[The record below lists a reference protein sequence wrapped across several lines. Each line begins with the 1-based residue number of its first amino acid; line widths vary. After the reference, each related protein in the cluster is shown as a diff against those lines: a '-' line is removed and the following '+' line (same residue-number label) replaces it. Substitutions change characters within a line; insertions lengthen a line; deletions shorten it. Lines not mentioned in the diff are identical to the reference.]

1 MQKCSN
7 VLRHFSFY
15 DLQQKKQTK
24 NLTNLT
30 QPLILASK
38 TYLTAF

>member
-15 DLQQKKQTK
+15 DLQQRKQKKK
-24 NLTNLT
+24 DNLT